1 MKVPSL
7 PRAGRTLVGALAL
20 AALTVAILW
29 TVTSNGFVDLDD
41 ARYLTGNPAAAGYTR
56 AFTAVH
62 ASNWHPV
69 TWLVH
74 RLLATWFG
82 LDPFAHHL
90 ASLLVHALA
99 AGCLVAAFALLTG
112 SLLPSLLVGAL
123 FAWHPLHV
131 ESVAWAAQLKDTL
144 AGLFWAASV
153 IAYVAWLRRP
163 GTGRYLATTLCVALA
178 MMSKPTAVTL
188 PLALLIL
195 DWWPLGRFR
204 SGRAPVLLL
213 EKIPWMAMS
222 TGLAGIT
229 LMAQASGDAVGTLA
243 AFPFG
248 RRLAGAIVATGSYLA
263 KTVVP
268 AGLSFFYPHPP
279 GGFPTTVVVRHGFA
293 LVIMVATA
301 LLLARRVPAL
311 AAGTA
316 WFLVTL
322 LPTLGLIQVG
332 VQAMADRYTY
342 IPLIGLFA
350 GLAFSLPRSTRARVL
365 LAAAALAC
373 LVPLAVLSRQ
383 RAADW
388 RDTVTLA
395 RRAEAVRP
403 DNWMAQ
409 AILGRD
415 ALRAGRPGEGV
426 ARLRRAIE
434 LEPRD
439 SRVWFDYG
447 MGLLRTGDPAVAANA
462 FDRAAR
468 LDPHNAEAR
477 SFAAHARNLAL
488 RPAPS
493 AR

>member
-1 MKVPSL
+1 M
-7 PRAGRTLVGALAL
+7 PRARLTLVVALIL
-20 AALTVAILW
+20 AALAVALLW
-29 TVTSNGFVDLDD
+29 PVTGNGFIDLDD

-56 AFTAVH
+56 AFTDVH

-69 TWLVH
+69 TWLAHLSVTS
-74 RLLATWFG
+74 RFG

-99 AGCLVAAFALLTG
+99 AGCLVAAFTLLTG
-112 SLLPSLLVGAL
+112 SLLPSLLVAAL

-144 AGLFWAASV
+144 AGLFWAASMLV
-153 IAYVAWLRRP
+153 YVAWLRRP
-163 GTGRYLATTLCVALA
+163 GTWRYLAVTVCIALA

-188 PLALLIL
+188 PLALLVL

-204 SGRAPVLLL
+204 SVRASALLL

-222 TGLAGIT
+222 AGLAGIT
-229 LMAQASGDAVGTLA
+229 LMAQASGDAVGSLA

-248 RRLAGAIVATGSYLA
+248 RRLAGAIVAAGSYLA
-263 KTVVP
+263 RTVVP

-279 GGFPTTVVVRHGFA
+279 GGFPTAVVVRHGFA
-293 LVIMVATA
+293 LVLLIAGA
-301 LLLARRVPAL
+301 LLLARRMPAL

-350 GLAFSLPRSTRARVL
+350 ALAFSIPRSTRARML
-365 LAAAALAC
+365 LAAAAFAC

-395 RRAEAVRP
+395 RRAEAVQP
-403 DNWMAQ
+403 NNWMAQ

-447 MGLLRTGDPAVAANA
+447 LGLLRTGDPAAAASA
-462 FDRAAR
+462 FERSGL
-468 LDPHNAEAR
+468 LDPRNAEAR
-477 SFAAHARNLAL
+477 SFAAHARNLAS
-488 RPAPS
+488 P
-493 AR
+493 